1 MLIGF
6 ALIIVA
12 VFLCCALLFR
22 LSIYALPLFVAF
34 LAGSATYR
42 SGSGIIAALAAAAI
56 AAIILLAVA
65 QFALAFAKS
74 DLTRA
79 VVGIAFAAPAA
90 VAGYHAVHGI
100 AAATMPTSAWQFVV
114 SLLGA
119 TIIAAASWTQWAAPA
134 LSFVVFSKPRPAS
147 AGRGWHGQF
156 SRYEAGVMISGWL
169 CLSRFGWGWSGR
181 LSGSEHGREFA
192 ASMRLGRGG
201 PIAGI
206 PIKPERGA
214 SPLPMSGDAV
224 TTCKRTV

>member
-42 SGSGIIAALAAAAI
+42 SDSGIIAALAAAAI
-56 AAIILLAVA
+56 TAIILLAVA
-65 QFALAFAKS
+65 QLALAFAKS

-79 VVGIAFAAPAA
+79 AIGIAFAAPAA

-100 AAATMPTSAWQFVV
+100 AAATMPPSAWQPVV

-119 TIIAAASWTQWAAPA
+119 AVIAAASWTQWGRA
-134 LSFVVFSKPRPAS
+134 RP
-147 AGRGWHGQF
+147 
-156 SRYEAGVMISGWL
+156 
-169 CLSRFGWGWSGR
+169 
-181 LSGSEHGREFA
+181 
-192 ASMRLGRGG
+192 
-201 PIAGI
+201 
-206 PIKPERGA
+206 
-214 SPLPMSGDAV
+214 
-224 TTCKRTV
+224 

>member
-42 SGSGIIAALAAAAI
+42 SGNGILVALAAAAI

-65 QFALAFAKS
+65 QLTLVFAKS

-100 AAATMPTSAWQFVV
+100 AAATMPPSAWQLIL

-119 TIIAAASWTQWAAPA
+119 AIIATASWTQWSRA
-134 LSFVVFSKPRPAS
+134 RP
-147 AGRGWHGQF
+147 
-156 SRYEAGVMISGWL
+156 
-169 CLSRFGWGWSGR
+169 
-181 LSGSEHGREFA
+181 
-192 ASMRLGRGG
+192 
-201 PIAGI
+201 
-206 PIKPERGA
+206 
-214 SPLPMSGDAV
+214 
-224 TTCKRTV
+224 